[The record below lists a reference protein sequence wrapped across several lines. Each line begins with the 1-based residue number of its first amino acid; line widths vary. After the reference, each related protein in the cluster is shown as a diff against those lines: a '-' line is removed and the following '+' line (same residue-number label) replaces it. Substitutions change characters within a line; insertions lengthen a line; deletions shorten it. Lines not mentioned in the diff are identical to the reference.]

1 MFLAKKTHEGFP
13 RESGS
18 VEDKEPEAKTAA
30 AAICTLGWAP
40 YTGRHPALPTAPERQ
55 APLPFP
61 LVDEDSGHREVKETQ
76 GHANRKWRS
85 KKQTQVLPK
94 TSHLSPAITSVLSTR
109 WGSGVDRGGK
119 SPRTGFMSLI
129 LST

>member
-55 APLPFP
+55 ALLPFP
-61 LVDEDSGHREVKETQ
+61 LVDEDSGHREVKELK
-76 GHANRKWRS
+76 AM
-85 KKQTQVLPK
+85 QT
-94 TSHLSPAITSVLSTR
+94 
-109 WGSGVDRGGK
+109 GSGEAR
-119 SPRTGFMSLI
+119 SRPRCCQKHLTYLLPSRLCYLLAGVVV
-129 LST
+129 